1 MLKLER
7 LNSKMDET
15 IMNDCKSSEIDI
27 SGLMQLQSGDTE
39 IKSSNSSCGSIRQE
53 IEMRDPT

>member
-1 MLKLER
+1 
-7 LNSKMDET
+7 MDET

-53 IEMRDPT
+53 IEMRYPT